1 MRKSKNVKACTVEV
15 ILAGDVSYHSDLVK
29 ALQQRGRQESR
40 ALLLVAL
47 VFYSTILLTEWL
59 CVHQHF

>member
-47 VFYSTILLTEWL
+47 VFYSTILLTE
-59 CVHQHF
+59 